1 MESNLSV
8 EEINASL
15 RSLLGTLTQAQ
26 CIEAIN
32 QVRCALQE
40 FSPFKA
46 EPVDCVLWVKTKQLM
61 SNDYNPNNVATAEKS
76 LLKTSLIQ
84 DGFTHP
90 IVATREPNTDKFVI
104 IDGFHRFE
112 LIRKKGE
119 LNDRLHGYVP
129 VVLMPQASN
138 DKSRRMAATIRHNRA
153 RGRHQINSMAEIVR
167 ELSHLGWDDK
177 KISHELGMDA
187 DEVLRLKQVCGLFE
201 LFGNR
206 KFSKAW
212 TVK

>member
-1 MESNLSV
+1 MESNLTV
-8 EEINASL
+8 EEISASI
-15 RSLLGTLTQAQ
+15 RNLLSTLTQAQ

-32 QVRCALQE
+32 QVKSTLHE
-40 FSPFKA
+40 FSPFKN
-46 EPVDCVLWVKTKQLM
+46 EPVDCVLWMKTGQLI

-90 IVATREPNTDKFVI
+90 IVATQEPRTNNFVI

-112 LIRKKGE
+112 LSRKKGE

-138 DKSRRMAATIRHNRA
+138 DKSRR
-153 RGRHQINSMAEIVR
+153 MAEIVR